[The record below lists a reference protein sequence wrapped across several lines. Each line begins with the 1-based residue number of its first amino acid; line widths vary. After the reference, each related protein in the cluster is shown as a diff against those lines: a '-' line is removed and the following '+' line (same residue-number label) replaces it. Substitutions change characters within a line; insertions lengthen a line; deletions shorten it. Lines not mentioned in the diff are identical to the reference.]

1 MDWRRLLSATEASVT
16 GWTRNLWSRTRTP
29 VPAPSDSEQEKSGG
43 QDSDV
48 GRDVVESKA
57 YRPLEPVYQNLARGL
72 THRQTVGR
80 RMLSGMGNDTRMLAK
95 LPSRHPVHQMV
106 VDLNRAL
113 DAYVEAKH
121 AQTPHSASPY
131 APFNPV
137 SAPSLPGNA
146 EWQEVTQAVLHL
158 RDRLI
163 PLDVSLM
170 DPPGRVRADSGHA
183 DDREMFVRVNGP
195 EAVLR
200 LLSPPV
206 LVASEVE
213 NLNVNLLH
221 ASLGEVVNE
230 SMALL
235 RAAVHVDQDTG
246 ARLASDEVVV
256 VFFQLLRHRCFFD
269 GAAAVLEDLLG
280 DRAETFF
287 MGRVRDLRGILLSL
301 SLRQLAHFCRVLAL
315 LVFDQEDRSL
325 MEAGHAMQ
333 SLEILQMRRDR
344 LYRPNPTLDRNQA
357 LLARSPQILVRLV
370 TLVRVMNHAPP
381 LHVLSSRKRLRRA
394 CPTLEMFYLLG
405 HRIEQSRWEHVQEL
419 EGAVRAGEA
428 LARSAKRATPASSEA
443 RPSSAASTGRLPL
456 SDLVNLLGPL
466 LFARAAPASAS
477 RELDLDLGQLLR
489 FIHRRSVS
497 SGPSLPA
504 YESPTDPLG
513 SSTDG
518 GDGSLPPSPLLS
530 PCTLAEAK
538 SEMQFYGMQLAP
550 HHVEVLFVLCALLG
564 GRKKKFFQTVLL
576 EEMGLL
582 EALTV
587 MFDRMSWGKAS
598 HHYHTLG
605 AVHMEDEE
613 EVYLGEGLSEDE
625 EGVEGEEEGG
635 AEDEEE
641 ELPPPEGHLH
651 GPQCE
656 CTTDSALRVQFLRAV
671 HNALDRDWEEEGER
685 GEESSRRLALS
696 EWEWAQVQALRQG
709 RALEGSGGGKVGG
722 RSGGGC
728 SLISKTVQTLVSEK
742 EDSPYRFWL
751 CSCLEAFLRA
761 SPADGAQL
769 FLACWGEEG
778 RAPTLLPFLV
788 EQILAEG
795 GQCGGSAQMAFDLLG
810 EVVKGSRRVLGRL
823 EGDLAGMED
832 GFERLMEA
840 VQARVV
846 DSNVFMRAVLLT
858 VEDGEGEGV
867 DWGAG
872 QVGLEGPAEEGG
884 EGDGKGRKRQVE
896 CGFAAQEAASSCGEE
911 RESSGGSLTAMPR
924 PPPASPSYPAI
935 SRFATYLSQHHVRL
949 LKRLMGQVDFG
960 AVTHENICV
969 LNSALIVF
977 LCCSRR
983 GRLPLLVQRL
993 HRVQAKDFERLA
1005 RENPKESARV
1015 HARRFIWS
1023 ARPFDD
1029 ECRHDPEVSWA
1040 DGRHAFPP
1048 TTTPDLETPCNY
1060 PPFHVD
1066 FMRNFRAL
1074 LFFWQ
1079 AYYLPRGRDRYSLEF
1094 SSHIP
1099 FVEWKNVVDALCADD
1114 PTCPTALVHAP
1125 FHLPPSPYSEA
1136 PSYPVH
1142 SRGGK
1147 ARRPC
1152 RESIINCKRKHRN
1165 VNKFLFGVVHRPK
1178 GEGTRTTSAVQRKQ
1192 KSKAYKR
1199 MQPGM

>member
-1 MDWRRLLSATEASVT
+1 
-16 GWTRNLWSRTRTP
+16 
-29 VPAPSDSEQEKSGG
+29 
-43 QDSDV
+43 
-48 GRDVVESKA
+48 
-57 YRPLEPVYQNLARGL
+57 
-72 THRQTVGR
+72 
-80 RMLSGMGNDTRMLAK
+80 
-95 LPSRHPVHQMV
+95 
-106 VDLNRAL
+106 
-113 DAYVEAKH
+113 
-121 AQTPHSASPY
+121 
-131 APFNPV
+131 
-137 SAPSLPGNA
+137 
-146 EWQEVTQAVLHL
+146 
-158 RDRLI
+158 
-163 PLDVSLM
+163 M

-235 RAAVHVDQDTG
+235 RAAMHVDQDTG

-428 LARSAKRATPASSEA
+428 LARSAKRGNGEGGGEGGEGGEGSDDGAPHPTSRLPPPEATPASSEA
-443 RPSSAASTGRLPL
+443 RPSSATSTGRLPL

-518 GDGSLPPSPLLS
+518 GDGSLHPSPLLS

-656 CTTDSALRVQFLRAV
+656 CTTDSALRVQFLRTV

-696 EWEWAQVQALRQG
+696 EWEWVQVQALREG

-728 SLISKTVQTLVSEK
+728 SLISKTVQV
-742 EDSPYRFWL
+742 
-751 CSCLEAFLRA
+751 
-761 SPADGAQL
+761 
-769 FLACWGEEG
+769 EEG
-778 RAPTLLPFLV
+778 GRA
-788 EQILAEG
+788 G
-795 GQCGGSAQMAFDLLG
+795 GGSAG
-810 EVVKGSRRVLGRL
+810 W
-823 EGDLAGMED
+823 
-832 GFERLMEA
+832 
-840 VQARVV
+840 
-846 DSNVFMRAVLLT
+846 
-858 VEDGEGEGV
+858 
-867 DWGAG
+867 WG
-872 QVGLEGPAEEGG
+872 
-884 EGDGKGRKRQVE
+884 
-896 CGFAAQEAASSCGEE
+896 
-911 RESSGGSLTAMPR
+911 
-924 PPPASPSYPAI
+924 
-935 SRFATYLSQHHVRL
+935 
-949 LKRLMGQVDFG
+949 
-960 AVTHENICV
+960 
-969 LNSALIVF
+969 
-977 LCCSRR
+977 
-983 GRLPLLVQRL
+983 
-993 HRVQAKDFERLA
+993 
-1005 RENPKESARV
+1005 
-1015 HARRFIWS
+1015 
-1023 ARPFDD
+1023 
-1029 ECRHDPEVSWA
+1029 
-1040 DGRHAFPP
+1040 
-1048 TTTPDLETPCNY
+1048 
-1060 PPFHVD
+1060 
-1066 FMRNFRAL
+1066 
-1074 LFFWQ
+1074 
-1079 AYYLPRGRDRYSLEF
+1079 
-1094 SSHIP
+1094 
-1099 FVEWKNVVDALCADD
+1099 
-1114 PTCPTALVHAP
+1114 
-1125 FHLPPSPYSEA
+1125 
-1136 PSYPVH
+1136 
-1142 SRGGK
+1142 
-1147 ARRPC
+1147 
-1152 RESIINCKRKHRN
+1152 
-1165 VNKFLFGVVHRPK
+1165 
-1178 GEGTRTTSAVQRKQ
+1178 
-1192 KSKAYKR
+1192 
-1199 MQPGM
+1199 